1 MEAGDNVLAG
11 RGMAGTMVIAN
22 VCLYVGDEVLLIVG
36 GDHCMATRAGQAE
49 GHWCL
54 LWGGE

>member
-1 MEAGDNVLAG
+1 MEAGDDVLAG
-11 RGMAGTMVIAN
+11 RGMAPTMVVAN
-22 VCLYVGDEVLLIVG
+22 VSLDVGDEVLLIVG
-36 GDHCMATRAGQAE
+36 GDHCMATWAGQAE